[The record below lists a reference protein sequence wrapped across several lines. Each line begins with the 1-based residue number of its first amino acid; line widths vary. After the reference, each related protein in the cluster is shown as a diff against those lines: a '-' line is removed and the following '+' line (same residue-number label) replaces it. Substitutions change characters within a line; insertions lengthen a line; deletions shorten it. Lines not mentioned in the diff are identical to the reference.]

1 MEDIFRTYLI
11 ETINKRIDLIDM
23 YEEEEDK
30 GFDIWEDLIKFFV
43 ISGYDEALY
52 KGNVIEITLEGK
64 PDVDWIQIY
73 RIGNRVMIKG
83 ESINKIFRND
93 VKPVYIKD
101 TDEIYFTKGSINKRK
116 GLCYEMEFE
125 YNEQPFLLRFIND
138 GIKVKDEDDLSVAIK
153 YFIQKL
159 SLQTKP
165 IPINSIQKRKENI
178 ESNEVIE
185 KIFKDMNL

>member
-1 MEDIFRTYLI
+1 
-11 ETINKRIDLIDM
+11 
-23 YEEEEDK
+23 
-30 GFDIWEDLIKFFV
+30 
-43 ISGYDEALY
+43 
-52 KGNVIEITLEGK
+52 
-64 PDVDWIQIY
+64 
-73 RIGNRVMIKG
+73 MIKG
-83 ESINKIFRND
+83 ESINKIFRNEMR
-93 VKPVYIKD
+93 PMYIKD

-116 GLCYEMEFE
+116 GLCYEMEFK

-159 SLQTKP
+159 PLQTKP

-178 ESNEVIE
+178 ESNEIIE